1 MKKVLIITYYW
12 PPSGGAGVQRWLK
25 FAKYLPEFGW
35 QPIIYT
41 PENPD
46 YPAIDESLLN
56 DVPEGI
62 EVLRQPIWEP
72 YGWYRQLLGQKDKK
86 IGSGF
91 VSEEK
96 EPGFMQKLSVWIRG
110 NFFVPDARMFWIK
123 PSVKYL
129 KKYLSE
135 NHVDVIVSTGP
146 PHSMHLI
153 ALQLKREL
161 GVKWVADFRDPWTN
175 IDFYQELMLS
185 TWADAKHKNL
195 EQQVLKNADQVLT
208 IGYTMTEEMKEL
220 GAINA
225 LTLTNGF
232 DEDDFLHGN
241 FTLDEEFSISHIG
254 TFSPSR
260 DQRVFWKA
268 LSELKVEDAA
278 FAKKLRIRTVG
289 TVDHRVAASI
299 EEFGLAENW
308 ERISYVSHSELLK
321 YQRCSRILLVSI
333 NNSPNAK
340 GILPGKFFEYLA
352 SGRPIL
358 AIGPIH
364 SDIGKV
370 LEMTKAGVIV
380 ERDDLKGMR
389 KQVLELFQSELNM
402 NSNSDG
408 VSKFSRRGLTRQ
420 LSEILNNI
428 SG

>member
-56 DVPEGI
+56 DIPEGI
-62 EVLRQPIWEP
+62 KVLRQPIWEP

-96 EPGFMQKLSVWIRG
+96 EPGLMQKLSVWVRG
-110 NFFVPDARMFWIK
+110 NFFIPDARMFWIK

-185 TWADAKHKNL
+185 KWADAKHKSL

-208 IGYTMTEEMKEL
+208 IGYTMTEEMKAL
-220 GAINA
+220 GGTSVQ
-225 LTLTNGF
+225 TLTNGF
-232 DEDDFLHGN
+232 DEEDFLEGD
-241 FTLDEEFSISHIG
+241 FKLDEDFSISHIG

-278 FAKKLRIRTVG
+278 FAKKLKIRTVG

-308 ERISYVSHSELLK
+308 ERISYVSHSELLD
-321 YQRCSRILLVSI
+321 YQRSSRILLVSI
-333 NNSPNAK
+333 NNSPNAT

-358 AIGPIH
+358 AIGPTI

-380 ERDDLKGMR
+380 ERDDLKGMK
-389 KQVLELFQSELNM
+389 KQVLELFQSEFNM
-402 NSNSDG
+402 NSNSDA

-420 LSEILNNI
+420 LSEIL
-428 SG
+428 SHVTG